1 VRRLAGSPAGGR
13 PVQLTRIA
21 LSAVTYVEPGDVA
34 AMLAL
39 VIYIGSRALLFYLR
53 FRTGRWRTMELT
65 EPAIT

>member
-1 VRRLAGSPAGGR
+1 
-13 PVQLTRIA
+13 
-21 LSAVTYVEPGDVA
+21 
-34 AMLAL
+34 MLAL